1 VYDTLLEHQR
11 FDLHGAVARVIEARY
26 ADRLDE
32 HLERLAHHWSRAGDW
47 TTGIR
52 YGIRAA
58 ERSQALSQFA
68 DALAMLDRAEEW
80 LGRVDDHTVRFDL
93 LVDVM
98 LRQER
103 LCETL
108 GLRTRQLDTV
118 ERLIALL
125 APGGDSPRLAEVHL
139 RHGDVSTLLR
149 RFEQADHALA
159 AALASS
165 ERRGDRAAARNAHR
179 SIGLL
184 RSHEGRF
191 EEAVASV
198 QRALSIDLELEEHAA
213 AAADTASLGSAL
225 RKLGRMDEAV
235 SALNGAFD
243 LIGPADEPVR
253 LCMLHT
259 VISQV
264 YRDIGDTDD
273 ALRHLEV
280 VRDLAISRRLPLML
294 PFCLPGIANL
304 KLAQGRTEEALAAY
318 RQSVDGCR
326 QARYVEGLAQSLRG
340 AGDLLDQLADR
351 ATQLVVWRRLAMAL
365 DALDRRKESEAVWER
380 VRALCESA
388 GDDALTLEALNAL
401 GVLYWKSGDYE
412 RALSRYREARALCE
426 ATNDRV
432 HLGLMLNSIGA
443 TLLRLDRFDEAR
455 AVLEDAV
462 HTNQATEE
470 RQLEA
475 HSLAALG
482 DALMGCDRFTDARC
496 AFEQSGALRPL
507 LGDRLGEGWMLE
519 RQARALRAEGRGT
532 EAFALAERARAI
544 ATELGN
550 PLLSAAADA
559 LSGVAAV
566 SPAVDSPRTLPPSTK

>member
-1 VYDTLLEHQR
+1 
-11 FDLHGAVARVIEARY
+11 
-26 ADRLDE
+26 
-32 HLERLAHHWSRAGDW
+32 
-47 TTGIR
+47 
-52 YGIRAA
+52 
-58 ERSQALSQFA
+58 
-68 DALAMLDRAEEW
+68 
-80 LGRVDDHTVRFDL
+80 
-93 LVDVM
+93 
-98 LRQER
+98 
-103 LCETL
+103 
-108 GLRTRQLDTV
+108 
-118 ERLIALL
+118 
-125 APGGDSPRLAEVHL
+125 
-139 RHGDVSTLLR
+139 
-149 RFEQADHALA
+149 
-159 AALASS
+159 
-165 ERRGDRAAARNAHR
+165 
-179 SIGLL
+179 
-184 RSHEGRF
+184 
-191 EEAVASV
+191 V

-264 YRDIGDTDD
+264 YRDIGDTDA

-340 AGDLLDQLADR
+340 WGEALFGLQRFQEALDPLREAGDLLDQLADR

-380 VRALCESA
+380 VRALCEST

-401 GVLYWKSGDYE
+401 GVLHWKSGDYE
-412 RALSRYREARALCE
+412 RALSRYGEARALCE
-426 ATNDRV
+426 TTNDRV

-475 HSLAALG
+475 HALAALG
-482 DALMGCDRFTDARC
+482 DALMGCDRPTDARF

-519 RQARALRAEGRGT
+519 RQARALDAEGRGT
-532 EAFALAERARAI
+532 EALAFAERARAI
-544 ATELGN
+544 ATELAN

-559 LSGVAAV
+559 LSGAVAV
-566 SPAVDSPRTLPPSTK
+566 SPGVDSPPAVPPSTK